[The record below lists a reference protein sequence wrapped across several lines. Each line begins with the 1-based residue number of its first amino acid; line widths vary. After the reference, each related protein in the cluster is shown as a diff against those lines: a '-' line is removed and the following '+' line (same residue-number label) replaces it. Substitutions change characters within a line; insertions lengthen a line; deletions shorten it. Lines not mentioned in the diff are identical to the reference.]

1 MMNKKCRIDFNRKE
15 RIAVMIKARVLWVG
29 IIMLLLLRTG
39 IAQSPDSTLMLSGL
53 IQEALANNPNLQS
66 AENSWQAS
74 LAQIPQAGALPDPVL
89 SVNLMNLPVSSFAFD
104 QEPMTGKQIGI
115 MQMFPFPGKQGLKE
129 DIAREG
135 AAVSEAR
142 YRELRNQLVKNVKSA
157 YYDLFLVDK
166 SLETVHKNIGVLQE
180 FVRIAET
187 KYSVGG
193 GLQQDVLRAQVEL
206 SKLTDRRINL
216 QKQRESVEARLNALL
231 NRPVATPAGQPETV
245 VFTPFLFSLDSLKSL
260 AEHNRPLLQA
270 WEATIRQRDE
280 QVNLARKAYL
290 PDFSLGVAYTQRD
303 VLQNGMGGGDFLSG
317 MLSVKVPLYFRRKQ
331 RRQVEESRYQQIS
344 AQQQYREM
352 LNRVY
357 ADIDASLAGVQNNE
371 RLIDL
376 YQSGIIP
383 QAGQALNSA
392 IAGYQTDKVDF
403 LTLLTNQMN
412 LFNFELDYYRI
423 LSEQRKGAAE
433 LEALTGTELGY

>member
-1 MMNKKCRIDFNRKE
+1 
-15 RIAVMIKARVLWVG
+15 
-29 IIMLLLLRTG
+29 
-39 IAQSPDSTLMLSGL
+39 
-53 IQEALANNPNLQS
+53 
-66 AENSWQAS
+66 
-74 LAQIPQAGALPDPVL
+74 DPVL

-357 ADIDASLAGVQNNE
+357 ADIDASLAGV
-371 RLIDL
+371 
-376 YQSGIIP
+376 
-383 QAGQALNSA
+383 
-392 IAGYQTDKVDF
+392 
-403 LTLLTNQMN
+403 
-412 LFNFELDYYRI
+412 
-423 LSEQRKGAAE
+423 
-433 LEALTGTELGY
+433 